1 MNGRARVTSIDAIR
15 EFKAAL
21 AIFEEEARSALS
33 AIEMELRRAN
43 YLVRQELPSYWQ
55 NEIKKNRAELSQSRS
70 DLSRK
75 RISSQGEGGP
85 GLSEPKEN
93 VREALRRMREAE
105 AKVEVVRKWGF
116 AVERAMQEYHGKSLP
131 LSDTLVGDLQRA
143 LGKLEMIIRTLNEYV
158 AIAPPTTP
166 RDLVSP
172 ARQAPPSMT
181 SGQSPEVEAKVD
193 ASLED
198 PAANSSS
205 ETDEDHHG
213 ESRGDGNGNGGDN
226 VPVILDPPV
235 PSEEPAP

>member
-15 EFKAAL
+15 DFKAAL

-33 AIEMELRRAN
+33 AIEMELRRAT
-43 YLVRQELPSYWQ
+43 YLVRQELPAYWQ
-55 NEIKKNRAELSQSRS
+55 NEIKRNRAELSQSRS

-75 RISSQGEGGP
+75 RISSHGEGGP

-93 VREALRRMREAE
+93 VREALRRLREAE
-105 AKVEVVRKWGF
+105 VKIEVVRKWGF

-143 LGKLEMIIRTLNEYV
+143 LAKLEAIVRTLNEYV

-172 ARQAPPSMT
+172 SRQQAASIAD
-181 SGQSPEVEAKVD
+181 GDSPDEAAKVD
-193 ASLED
+193 APSASPPPDSLKD
-198 PAANSSS
+198 AV
-205 ETDEDHHG
+205 
-213 ESRGDGNGNGGDN
+213 GDGPGEEIGQHGDT
-226 VPVILDPPV
+226 VAVTPDPLA
-235 PSEEPAP
+235 PSVEPPAP